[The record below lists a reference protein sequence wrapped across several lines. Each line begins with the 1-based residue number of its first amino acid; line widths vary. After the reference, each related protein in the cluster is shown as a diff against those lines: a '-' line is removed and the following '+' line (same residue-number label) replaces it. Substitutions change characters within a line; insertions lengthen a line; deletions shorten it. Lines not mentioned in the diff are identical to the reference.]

1 MKAIAMIEFRSI
13 ARGIETADSMVKT
26 ANVHLLRSTTICPGK
41 YLIIIGG
48 DTASVNEA
56 VQVGATVGAPY
67 VVGTLMIPNIDPQV
81 LAGLEGYTEPKLGRA
96 VGVLEYYA
104 VVDAIAGADIA
115 VKAANVSIIE
125 IRLGFAIGG
134 KGFVVLTG
142 EISEINVAINVATKA
157 SADTGMLLESCIISA
172 IDPEVYAKLF

>member
-81 LAGLEGYTEPKLGRA
+81 LAGLEGYTEPKLG
-96 VGVLEYYA
+96 
-104 VVDAIAGADIA
+104 
-115 VKAANVSIIE
+115 
-125 IRLGFAIGG
+125 
-134 KGFVVLTG
+134 
-142 EISEINVAINVATKA
+142 
-157 SADTGMLLESCIISA
+157 
-172 IDPEVYAKLF
+172 